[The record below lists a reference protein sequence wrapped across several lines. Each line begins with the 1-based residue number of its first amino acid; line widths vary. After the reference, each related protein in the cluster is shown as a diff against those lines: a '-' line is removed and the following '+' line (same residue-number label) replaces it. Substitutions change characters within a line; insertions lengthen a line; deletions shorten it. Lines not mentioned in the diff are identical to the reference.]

1 MIYYDEKIRKHNLK
15 TCEGILEI
23 HSRCMKFDDLREL
36 RELYCQWCDAQL
48 SEKAGTE
55 VKYMEIVNNTRD
67 MLHNLNEWS
76 EDWKLRKTNENLY
89 AIKPFTNLSIYLFS
103 VVGESK

>member
-1 MIYYDEKIRKHNLK
+1 MIYYDEKIRKHNLE

-23 HSRCMKFDDLREL
+23 HSRCMKSDELRGA

-48 SEKAGTE
+48 SEKTKSE
-55 VKYMEIVNNTRD
+55 VKYMDIVSNTRD

-89 AIKPFTNLSIYLFS
+89 AIKPFTNLSIHLFP